1 MPRSPRQLCFL
12 VSVFSFGHSA
22 SDMYRELGLR
32 RGASSA
38 DIKAAY
44 RDAAKRYHPDKNK
57 DPNAQE
63 RFRRIASA
71 YEALS
76 DPDKRRLYDLH
87 GEDYTRV
94 EQERQRHDQH
104 RRQQEEF
111 FNVFGGHE
119 RRRNKGPPI
128 FSSTLW
134 VSSEAYRALIELSAD
149 AWLLQF
155 YHGAH
160 EPSGERGQAAP
171 TNVLPSLPL
180 ASRLLRFAQI
190 GANHVR
196 NLRRTGRR
204 SRPSCRRWSSS
215 GAST

>member
-1 MPRSPRQLCFL
+1 MALSPRRHVLCCL
-12 VSVFSFGHSA
+12 LSVVSFARSA
-22 SDMYRELGLR
+22 SDLYRELGLR

-38 DIKAAY
+38 YIKAAY

-57 DPNAQE
+57 DPKAQE

-71 YEALS
+71 YETLS
-76 DPDKRRLYDLH
+76 DSEKRRLYDLH
-87 GEDYTRV
+87 GEHYSRV
-94 EQERQRHDQH
+94 EQERQRYDQH

-111 FNVFGGHE
+111 FNAFRG
-119 RRRNKGPPI
+119 RRRTKGPSI

-134 VSSEAYRALIELSAD
+134 VSSEAYRDLIELSAD